1 LRLLPFLLMALTAGC
16 SKETGDPPV
25 KGEAAQAGQPA
36 QHTVTVTNPKRQ
48 TVRYTIG
55 QPGHIEAFERTAMYA
70 KIAGYVEKIHVDIG
84 DPVEGPLYDEKGK
97 KVRPG
102 TLLAELWVPE
112 LVAELNQKQALA
124 DQAAE
129 EIALAKELVAVAE
142 ASLRSIEAQM
152 KEAEAGRTRAQ
163 ATYERWKLEYERV
176 DANVRRGVL
185 DAQTRDETLRQL
197 ESARAGKDEIE
208 AKVESA
214 KVAVKESEA
223 KVRKA
228 RADVKVAAA
237 RHVAAEADRDH
248 VAALVQ
254 YTKLEAPYKGVVV
267 WRNVNTGDFF
277 QPAAGAG
284 SKGEPLFIVAQE
296 DPVRIFVDVPETDA
310 VLVTKDA
317 EARIRVRGL
326 SNEEFGGK
334 VKRSSWALDPK
345 ARTLRTE
352 IDVDNPGAR
361 LRPGM
366 YAYATITVVHANTWT
381 LPAKAV
387 VAKDEQTFCFRVEN
401 DKAIR
406 TPVKIGIREGQV
418 IEVLKKQTKPPK
430 PGEAGT
436 WEDFT
441 DEDKIAT
448 SNAET
453 LTDGQAV
460 SVAPDKE

>member
-1 LRLLPFLLMALTAGC
+1 MLTAFGSGC
-16 SKETGDPPV
+16 SGGTSPPPTTGEGTSA
-25 KGEAAQAGQPA
+25 GEPA
-36 QHTVTVTNPKRQ
+36 QQNTVSLVHPKRQ
-48 TVRYTIG
+48 TVRHSIG
-55 QPGHIEAFERTAMYA
+55 QPGHIEAFERTPVYP

-84 DPVEGPLYDEKGK
+84 DPVQGPRYDEKGK
-97 KVRPG
+97 QVRPG

-112 LVAELNQKQALA
+112 LLAELNQKQALA

-129 EIALAKELVAVAE
+129 EIELAKELVAVAE
-142 ASLRSIEAQM
+142 ASLRSVEAQV
-152 KEAEAGRTRAQ
+152 KEAEAGRIRAQ
-163 ATYERWKLEYERV
+163 ATYERWRLEYERV
-176 DANVRRGVL
+176 DANVRRGIL

-197 ESARAGKDEIE
+197 ESAKAGKDEIE

-228 RADVKVAAA
+228 KADVKVAAA
-237 RHVAAEADRDH
+237 RHQAALADRDH

-254 YTKLEAPYKGVVV
+254 YTKLEAPYTGVVV
-267 WRNVNTGDFF
+267 WRNVNTRDFF
-277 QPAAGAG
+277 QPAVGAG

-310 VLVTKDA
+310 VLVSKDA

-326 SNEEFGGK
+326 QNEEIAGK

-352 IDVDNPGAR
+352 IDVDNPGAK
-361 LRPGM
+361 LRPSM
-366 YAYATITVVHANTWT
+366 YAYATITVVHAKTWT
-381 LPAKAV
+381 LPATAV
-387 VAKDEQTFCFRVEN
+387 VTKDDQAFCFRVQN
-401 DKAIR
+401 DKAIL
-406 TPVKIGIREGQV
+406 TPVRIGIRDGQL

-430 PGEAGT
+430 PGEAIT
-436 WEDFT
+436 WEEFT
-441 DEDKIAT
+441 GEEKIVEN
-448 SNAET
+448 NAAT

-460 SVAPDKE
+460 TVGHGNQ